1 MSDYQKGQ
9 AVIYTNPRRQK
20 KAGKF
25 IGETSLGSGRGGGR
39 YLLVEVDGKQMKAKP
54 GLVVAA

>member
-9 AVIYTNPRRQK
+9 EIIYTNPRRQK

-25 IGETSLGSGRGGGR
+25 VGETDLGPGRGGGR

-54 GLVVAA
+54 GQVSAS